1 MASSNTLVVLFGKK
15 YAFDLNKVKEFCL
28 VSDKE
33 KGGEVE
39 IVEVYEPLDGGNLT
53 TSNRTV
59 RELKSQGNPQ
69 NDTIN
74 YDLVKM
80 FITTI
85 LTAETKTEQGI
96 DELDFATK
104 LAFNTL
110 LGMGIIYEIKD

>member
-1 MASSNTLVVLFGKK
+1 MASDTLVVFKGKK
-15 YAFDLNKVKEFCL
+15 YAFNLNKVKEFCL

-39 IVEVYEPLDGGNLT
+39 IVEIYEPMSSGSLT
-53 TSNRTV
+53 TTNRTV

-85 LTAETKTEQGI
+85 LTVESRAEVE
-96 DELDFATK
+96 DEELDFATK

-110 LGMGIIYEIKD
+110 IQMGIIYEITD

>member
-1 MASSNTLVVLFGKK
+1 MASDAMVVFNGRK

-39 IVEVYEPLDGGNLT
+39 IVEMYEPMTSGAMT
-53 TSNRTV
+53 TTNRTV

-74 YDLVKM
+74 YDLVKL
-80 FITTI
+80 FITTV
-85 LTAETKTEQGI
+85 LTTEN
-96 DELDFATK
+96 ELDYATK
-104 LAFNTL
+104 MAFNTL
-110 LGMGIIYEIKD
+110 LQMGIIYEIKD